1 MTWTSGWDRNCQRST
16 SQNSLPRSTRISRM
30 AELIHPTVISNELFA
45 RCYRWQVLRHGGDAG
60 SGNPSRQWQKD
71 VDPEGVTHGLEVSGW
86 RRSWLY
92 AVAQRVDKDHWPSA
106 CGMSRFRIHA
116 LPLDPHPPH
125 VVFIRCGAGGI
136 VARVGMERSVS
147 PHPGPLHEPECA
159 RPRAQQ
165 DPNWRGARIGSIAG
179 SLLCVAAPGDGRT
192 RSRPLTVPGFQA
204 GRSSA
209 LRRQPGD
216 APGRGRAVRAALSA
230 FLSKPKL

>member
-1 MTWTSGWDRNCQRST
+1 
-16 SQNSLPRSTRISRM
+16 M

-192 RSRPLTVPGFQA
+192 PARPLTVHGFKA
-204 GRSSA
+204 RNCVWGHS
-209 LRRQPGD
+209 LPEGD
-216 APGRGRAVRAALSA
+216 ASRPPRYPGWRSFLPCWAIVFCPFGAAEMVA
-230 FLSKPKL
+230 KGGGGKLKTES